1 MRRYKEISYTLAMV
15 ISIVVGIWHFCVP
28 YLYSWYD
35 YLPGIPDILRVSID
49 WINFFFSLF
58 LVGYSVLLL
67 LVRKEFFERNRVVY
81 LFYNFFVVIW
91 ICRVGITI
99 VHNWGWN
106 IMVMGYLI
114 AFSVEL
120 MLLLIPLIKVN
131 VKESSESV

>member
-1 MRRYKEISYTLAMV
+1 MLM
-15 ISIVVGIWHFCVP
+15 SIVVGIWHFCVP
-28 YLYSWYD
+28 YLYDWYG

-58 LVGYSVLLL
+58 LVGYSALLL
-67 LVRKEFFERNRVVY
+67 FVREEFFEGNKVAR
-81 LFYNFFVVIW
+81 LFYNFFVVVW

-106 IMVMGYLI
+106 IMVLGYLI

-120 MLLLIPLIKVN
+120 ILLLIPL
-131 VKESSESV
+131 VKEKA